1 MLIAR
6 KTAFAAVRANISG
19 ADHSFWSAGFCS
31 ARLCWRGL
39 AFSCFALP
47 RRHCSTAGTA
57 VGRQP
62 ERMADRL
69 LRRVL
74 SLIHLAAL
82 VLGSVSLSI
91 CRDRYGLW
99 SDSRPARFSIDPLGT
114 PAQRTLLYAEPLAR
128 SCHHVRHR
136 STLYLRLVARHAFRR
151 QRSWR

>member
-6 KTAFAAVRANISG
+6 KTAFAAVRANMSG
-19 ADHSFWSAGFCS
+19 VVHYFWSAGFCS
-31 ARLCWRGL
+31 ALLCWRGL
-39 AFSCFALP
+39 AFSCFVLP

-82 VLGSVSLSI
+82 VLGSVSPSI

-99 SDSRPARFSIDPLGT
+99 NDSRPARSSTDPVGT
-114 PAQRTLLYAEPLAR
+114 PT
-128 SCHHVRHR
+128 
-136 STLYLRLVARHAFRR
+136 
-151 QRSWR
+151 